1 METIAGLA
9 DGRPGH
15 ADGVGAA
22 ASFCNPRQLSMRDK
36 HTLLI
41 ADSGSHK
48 IRQIDLR
55 TGAFFAGGTLAHCH
69 SGTRCQFVRLLHG
82 LLEECVLTTKC
93 CLLARVHE
101 NAPHAHIAQAW

>member
-55 TGAFFAGGTLAHCH
+55 TGMHGQTDYFIQDSLAIHSHCVWTLC
-69 SGTRCQFVRLLHG
+69 CIL
-82 LLEECVLTTKC
+82 LTTTVETRSP
-93 CLLARVHE
+93 LT
-101 NAPHAHIAQAW
+101 PS

>member
-55 TGAFFAGGTLAHCH
+55 TGAFVMDAWTIR
-69 SGTRCQFVRLLHG
+69 SRLWPS
-82 LLEECVLTTKC
+82 C
-93 CLLARVHE
+93 
-101 NAPHAHIAQAW
+101 